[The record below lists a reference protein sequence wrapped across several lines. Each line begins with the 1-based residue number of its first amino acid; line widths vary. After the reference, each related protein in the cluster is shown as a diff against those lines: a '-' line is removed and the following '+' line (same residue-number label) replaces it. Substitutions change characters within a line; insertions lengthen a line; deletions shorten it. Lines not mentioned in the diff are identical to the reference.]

1 MARRPLGVIGLLIV
15 CALAAPGFAQGPTSG
30 SINGTV
36 VDASGAVLPGVTVS
50 ATSPIQ
56 MGVQTSVTNA
66 QGIYRFPSLTPG
78 VYTITYEL
86 AGFSKVVREGIVVN
100 LGFTATVNV
109 PLNVA
114 NLEETVTV
122 SGVSPVVDVTST

>member
-1 MARRPLGVIGLLIV
+1 MVRRRFLAIGAVIV
-15 CALAAPGFAQGPTSG
+15 CVLAAVPAFGQGPTSG

-36 VDASGAVLPGVTVS
+36 VDPSGAVLPGVTVS

-56 MGVQTSVTNA
+56 MGVQSCVTNA
-66 QGIYRFPSLTPG
+66 QGIYRFPSVTPG
-78 VYTITYEL
+78 VYAVTYEL

-109 PLNVA
+109 QLNVA
-114 NLEETVTV
+114 
-122 SGVSPVVDVTST
+122 

>member
-1 MARRPLGVIGLLIV
+1 MFNRPIRVLGLLLL
-15 CALAAPGFAQGPTSG
+15 CALATAPALAQGPTSG

-36 VDASGAVLPGVTVS
+36 VDASGAVLPGATVS
-50 ATSPIQ
+50 ATSPNQ

-66 QGIYRFPSLTPG
+66 QGIYRFPSVTPG

-109 PLNVA
+109 QLNVA

-122 SGVSPVVDVTST
+122 SGV